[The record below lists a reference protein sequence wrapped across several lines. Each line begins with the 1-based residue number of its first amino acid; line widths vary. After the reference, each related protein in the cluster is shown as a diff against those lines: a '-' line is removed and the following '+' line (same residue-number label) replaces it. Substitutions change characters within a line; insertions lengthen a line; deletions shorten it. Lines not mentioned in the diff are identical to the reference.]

1 MAPGATVFTR
11 MFFFARSRAVWRVRL
26 CTAALAEA
34 YTLAPAPPPSMPAI
48 EPTLMMLPPPRF
60 SKCGMAACVAA
71 STRAHVEVV
80 DEVEQRVVDFGD
92 RPALADA
99 AGIVDEHV
107 ETAERRRGVIHHAL
121 RLAAPGEIAAEPVP
135 AACRSSLAS
144 ARASASWEL

>member
-1 MAPGATVFTR
+1 MASSLSCGVFAWNGVAMAPGATVFTR

-71 STRAHVEVV
+71 SS
-80 DEVEQRVVDFGD
+80 
-92 RPALADA
+92 
-99 AGIVDEHV
+99 
-107 ETAERRRGVIHHAL
+107 ERTL
-121 RLAAPGEIAAEPVP
+121 R
-135 AACRSSLAS
+135 S
-144 ARASASWEL
+144 